1 MLIQELMMKRIILIL
16 LLQFRNVPINQDMLL
31 VRKVESYRM
40 RTRNLLFYLMVS
52 LNQKEIDIQFKPRI
66 LENCKKLLDHN
77 LLFLLKKRYFRFLV
91 QAHTTIICHKKNQLK
106 ALFQKRVK
114 ILMISLKYYLVQE
127 TTIHKIRS

>member
-52 LNQKEIDIQFKPRI
+52 LNQKEIDI
-66 LENCKKLLDHN
+66 
-77 LLFLLKKRYFRFLV
+77 
-91 QAHTTIICHKKNQLK
+91 
-106 ALFQKRVK
+106 
-114 ILMISLKYYLVQE
+114 
-127 TTIHKIRS
+127 